1 MQYFMITFK
10 RIRVFLI
17 FFLSVFI
24 FWIIANNTP
33 SFLRPFSMLLRTGY
47 TLIVPTVYVILY
59 LTFRLNGWLGESLS
73 LLLTSSIFALAL
85 TGVWASGQTES
96 GLLSGVI
103 PMFDSANYYS
113 DSLRLLAGQD
123 FSPVSTRRP
132 LFSAFFAFLLW
143 VTNHN
148 LLQALTLLTL
158 LVSLACYLLAREIN
172 KTHGPAIAAFCLV
185 FIFIYYRYHSGV
197 VRTENLGILFGTLG
211 TAMIWRGI
219 SIRSQLHLLAGILLT
234 SLGMVARAG
243 VFFILPLLVLW
254 GAISFR
260 KNGKPINWRFVIAGM
275 LVVTFAFLVNQIIAN
290 SFGTDDVVPFGNF
303 SYSFYGLASGGNSWA
318 DVLDIYPQANPT
330 EIYKMAFQ
338 LILKQPALLVKG
350 VIYNYS
356 MFFSNTNYGLFSYMS
371 GEGETFSTISYWIL
385 LLLSAL
391 GVWNWFRYRDDRY
404 LGFVM
409 VSTLGL
415 LLSVPFLPPT
425 DTFRLRAYATSIVIL
440 ALLPAM
446 GLNIVLTTLKLGKLN
461 PIAVDPSNGK
471 FLTVFSIFI
480 FVIVLSGP
488 YVSRGA
494 DLIPIPSQENCVAGL
509 KSVIVRYNPGNIVH
523 LVSQNTLL
531 LDQAPNFH
539 IGTFRRNIHGF
550 PNFKFMRW
558 ALDNVTPNHTL
569 FSALDYRT
577 YQPVLAIV
585 NSDTLPAPPAMLEL
599 CGTWEKNS
607 EIEQFDI
614 FYVASARVVGQ
625 K

>member
-1 MQYFMITFK
+1 
-10 RIRVFLI
+10 
-17 FFLSVFI
+17 
-24 FWIIANNTP
+24 
-33 SFLRPFSMLLRTGY
+33 
-47 TLIVPTVYVILY
+47 
-59 LTFRLNGWLGESLS
+59 
-73 LLLTSSIFALAL
+73 
-85 TGVWASGQTES
+85 
-96 GLLSGVI
+96 
-103 PMFDSANYYS
+103 
-113 DSLRLLAGQD
+113 
-123 FSPVSTRRP
+123 
-132 LFSAFFAFLLW
+132 
-143 VTNHN
+143 
-148 LLQALTLLTL
+148 
-158 LVSLACYLLAREIN
+158 
-172 KTHGPAIAAFCLV
+172 
-185 FIFIYYRYHSGV
+185 
-197 VRTENLGILFGTLG
+197 
-211 TAMIWRGI
+211 
-219 SIRSQLHLLAGILLT
+219 
-234 SLGMVARAG
+234 
-243 VFFILPLLVLW
+243 
-254 GAISFR
+254 
-260 KNGKPINWRFVIAGM
+260 
-275 LVVTFAFLVNQIIAN
+275 
-290 SFGTDDVVPFGNF
+290 
-303 SYSFYGLASGGNSWA
+303 
-318 DVLDIYPQANPT
+318 
-330 EIYKMAFQ
+330 MAFQ

-494 DLIPIPSQENCVAGL
+494 DVIPIPSQENCVAGL
-509 KSVIVRYNPGNIVH
+509 KSVIVRYDPGNIVH